1 MDMGTFE
8 SNIGIT
14 MILNGLI
21 NKKIMELFET
31 NLSVTFSDEWVGIR
45 TMKIKYFAEVLH
57 TDLHE
62 HKVFSAYDRGILNNK
77 VNEYLNKLKGKY
89 EAFCEKRTTNSII
102 QSVEERSDEAKDKLE
117 ELDNILLHTLSI
129 NDAVDWNKLKDRTR
143 FKESNPKNNI
153 QKELDKIKAPNPP
166 VLKEIPT
173 EPTQNDFIPK
183 SSLLGLI
190 FPSIKQ
196 KAIEKANDDFKY
208 SYAIWESDKIKVEK
222 FNNEEIDKHEELKKL
237 YNNKIIEVEN
247 TFEKLEKEWEKR
259 KEEFQRN
266 QKKSND
272 AVDELKNKYE
282 NGDEE
287 AIEEYC
293 EIVLNT
299 SVYPEEFPQT
309 FRLFYNKEGKQLVVD
324 YDLPPIDKLPKLK
337 DVKFVSKEVR
347 EYYLTENQQS
357 TNFDL
362 TMYRICIRTIH
373 ELFEADVA
381 NHINIICFN
390 GWVNAMDLSKGV
402 RVNSCIMSIQ
412 TNKEEFTQI
421 NLSQI
426 DVKACF
432 KSLKGIGSSKLSG
445 ISAIQPIITIDKKDK
460 RIVEHY
466 NVADGIDS
474 STNLASMDWEDF
486 ENLIREVFEREF
498 QSNGGEVRVTQASRD
513 GGVDAIAFDP
523 DPIRGGKIVIQAKRY
538 TNTVGVSAVRDLFGT
553 VNHEGA
559 TKGILVTTA
568 DYGPDAYEFAKGKP
582 ISLLSGANLLYLLQK
597 HGYNAKID
605 IKEAKEIYKNSN
617 Q

>member
-1 MDMGTFE
+1 
-8 SNIGIT
+8 
-14 MILNGLI
+14 
-21 NKKIMELFET
+21 MEIFDK
-31 NLSVTFSDEWVGIR
+31 NLSVTYSDEWVGIR

-62 HKVFSAYDRGILNNK
+62 HKVFSAYDKSILNNK
-77 VNEYLNKLKGKY
+77 VNEYLNKLSEKFTIY
-89 EAFCEKRTTNSII
+89 CEKKTTSKII
-102 QSVEERSDEAKDKLE
+102 GSVEERSSEAKEKLE

-129 NDAVDWNKLKDRTR
+129 NDAVDWNKLKDTTI
-143 FKESNPKNNI
+143 F
-153 QKELDKIKAPNPP
+153 KAPNLIYELKKDLIKINKPIYP
-166 VLKEIPT
+166 TLKELPI
-173 EPTQNDFIPK
+173 EPIESDFPPK
-183 SSLLGLI
+183 VSILGYLFSSI
-190 FPSIKQ
+190 RQ
-196 KAIEKANDDFKY
+196 KAIEIANDEYKY
-208 SYAIWESDKIKVEK
+208 AFAIWMSDKVKIEK
-222 FNNEEIDKHEELKKL
+222 INNQDIDNYEELQKQ
-237 YNNKIIEVEN
+237 YNIRVREVESSY
-247 TFEKLEKEWEKR
+247 EKLEKEWKNR
-259 KEEFQRN
+259 KEEFLKN
-266 QKKSND
+266 QKISND

-282 NGDEE
+282 SGDEE

-293 EIVLNT
+293 EIVLN
-299 SVYPEEFPQT
+299 SSEYPDEFPQT
-309 FRLFYNKEGKQLVVD
+309 FRLFYNKEGKQLIVD

-347 EYYLTENQQS
+347 EYYLTEVQQA

-362 TMYRICIRTIH
+362 IMYRICIRTIH

-381 NHINIICFN
+381 NHINIVCFN
-390 GWVNAMDLSKGV
+390 GWVNAMDLAKGV

-412 TNKEEFTQI
+412 TNKEEFTKI

-426 DVKACF
+426 DVKVCF

-605 IKEAKEIYKNSN
+605 IKEAKEQINSQKNI
-617 Q
+617 

>member
-1 MDMGTFE
+1 
-8 SNIGIT
+8 
-14 MILNGLI
+14 
-21 NKKIMELFET
+21 MEIFDK
-31 NLSVTFSDEWVGIR
+31 NLSVTYSDEWVGIR

-62 HKVFSAYDRGILNNK
+62 HKVFSAYDKSILNNK
-77 VNEYLNKLKGKY
+77 VNEYLNKLSEKFTIY
-89 EAFCEKRTTNSII
+89 CEKKTTSKII
-102 QSVEERSDEAKDKLE
+102 GSVEERSSEAKEKLE

-129 NDAVDWNKLKDRTR
+129 NDAVDWNKLKDTTI
-143 FKESNPKNNI
+143 F
-153 QKELDKIKAPNPP
+153 KAPNLIYELKKDLIKINKPIYP
-166 VLKEIPT
+166 TLKELPI
-173 EPTQNDFIPK
+173 EPIESDFPPK
-183 SSLLGLI
+183 VSILGYLFSSI
-190 FPSIKQ
+190 RQ
-196 KAIEKANDDFKY
+196 KAIEIANDEYKY
-208 SYAIWESDKIKVEK
+208 AFAIWMSDKVKIEK
-222 FNNEEIDKHEELKKL
+222 INNQDIDNYEELQKQ
-237 YNNKIIEVEN
+237 YNIRVREVESSY
-247 TFEKLEKEWEKR
+247 EKLEKEWKNR
-259 KEEFQRN
+259 KEEFLKN
-266 QKKSND
+266 QKISND

-282 NGDEE
+282 SGDEE

-293 EIVLNT
+293 EIVLN
-299 SVYPEEFPQT
+299 SSEYPDEFPQT
-309 FRLFYNKEGKQLVVD
+309 FRLFYNKEGKQLIVD

-347 EYYLTENQQS
+347 EYYLTEIQQA

-362 TMYRICIRTIH
+362 IMYRICIRTIH

-381 NHINIICFN
+381 NHINIVCFN
-390 GWVNAMDLSKGV
+390 GWVNAMDLAKGV

-412 TNKEEFTQI
+412 TNKEEFTKI

-426 DVKACF
+426 DVKVCF

-605 IKEAKEIYKNSN
+605 IKEAKEQINSQKNI
-617 Q
+617 

>member
-1 MDMGTFE
+1 MEQFE
-8 SNIGIT
+8 D
-14 MILNGLI
+14 
-21 NKKIMELFET
+21 
-31 NLSVTFSDEWVGIR
+31 NLSITYKEEWVGIR
-45 TMKIKYFAEVLH
+45 TMRVIYLAEILQ

-62 HKVFSAYDRGILNNK
+62 HKVFSAYDKSILNNK
-77 VNEYLNKLKGKY
+77 VNEYLNKLK
-89 EAFCEKRTTNSII
+89 EKFVVYCNKKATNQLIG
-102 QSVEERSDEAKDKLE
+102 SVEERSDEAKRKLE
-117 ELDNILLHTLSI
+117 EIDNILLHTLSV
-129 NDAVDWNKLKDRTR
+129 NDAVDWNKLKDKTK
-143 FKESNPKNNI
+143 FKIPDLKYELK
-153 QKELDKIKAPNPP
+153 KELAKINNPIPPN
-166 VLKEIPT
+166 LKEIPN
-173 EPTQNDFIPK
+173 EPLQSDYTPK
-183 SSLLGLI
+183 IGAFGSI
-190 FPSIKQ
+190 FSSIKQ
-196 KAIEKANDDFKY
+196 KAIEKANDEYKY
-208 SYAIWESDKIKVEK
+208 AYSIWEADKVKIEK
-222 FNNEEIDKHEELKKL
+222 FNNEEIDKYEEQKKL
-237 YNNKIIEVEN
+237 YNIRVKEVELKY
-247 TFEKLEKEWEKR
+247 EKLEKEWEEK
-259 KEEFQRN
+259 KVEFLRN
-266 QKKSND
+266 QKISND
-272 AVDELKNKYE
+272 AVEELKNKYE
-282 NGDEE
+282 NGDED

-293 EIVLNT
+293 EIVLNN
-299 SVYPEEFPQT
+299 SEYPEEFPKS
-309 FRLFYNKEGKQLVVD
+309 FRLFYNKEGKQLIVD

-347 EYYLTENQQS
+347 EYYLSEAQQAA
-357 TNFDL
+357 NFDL

-373 ELFEADVA
+373 EIFEADVA
-381 NHINIICFN
+381 NNIDVICFN
-390 GWVNAMDLSKGV
+390 GWVNAMDLAKGV
-402 RVNSCIMSIQ
+402 RVNSCIMSVQ
-412 TNKEEFTQI
+412 TNKAEFTQI

-445 ISAIQPIITIDKKDK
+445 ISAIQPIILIDKKDK

-605 IKEAKEIYKNSN
+605 IKEAKEAINNIKS
-617 Q
+617 

>member
-1 MDMGTFE
+1 MGIFD
-8 SNIGIT
+8 
-14 MILNGLI
+14 
-21 NKKIMELFET
+21 K
-31 NLSVTFSDEWVGIR
+31 NLSVTYSDEWVGIR

-62 HKVFSAYDRGILNNK
+62 HKVFSAYDKSILNNK
-77 VNEYLNKLKGKY
+77 VNEYLNKLSEKFAIY
-89 EAFCEKRTTNSII
+89 CEKKTTSKII
-102 QSVEERSDEAKDKLE
+102 GSVEERSSEAKEKIE

-129 NDAVDWNKLKDRTR
+129 NDAVDWNKLKDRTT
-143 FKESNPKNNI
+143 FKDPNLKYELK
-153 QKELDKIKAPNPP
+153 KELVKIYKPIYPI
-166 VLKEIPT
+166 LKELPI
-173 EPTQNDFIPK
+173 EPLESDFAPK
-183 SSLLGLI
+183 VSILGYL
-190 FPSIKQ
+190 FSSIKQ
-196 KAIEKANDDFKY
+196 KAIEIANDEYKY
-208 SYAIWESDKIKVEK
+208 AFAIWMSDKVKIEK
-222 FNNEEIDKHEELKKL
+222 INNQEIDNYEELQKQ
-237 YNNKIIEVEN
+237 YNIRITEVEASY
-247 TFEKLEKEWEKR
+247 EKLEREWEKR
-259 KEEFQRN
+259 KEEFLKN
-266 QKKSND
+266 QKISND

-282 NGDEE
+282 SGDEE

-293 EIVLNT
+293 EIVLN
-299 SVYPEEFPQT
+299 SSEYPNEFPQT
-309 FRLFYNKEGKQLVVD
+309 FRLFYNKEGKQLIVD

-347 EYYLTENQQS
+347 EYYLTEIQQA

-362 TMYRICIRTIH
+362 IMYRICIRTIH
-373 ELFEADVA
+373 ELFEADVT
-381 NHINIICFN
+381 NHIDIVCFN
-390 GWVNAMDLSKGV
+390 GWVNAMDLAKGV

-412 TNKEEFTQI
+412 TNKEEFTKI

-426 DVKACF
+426 DVKVCF

-605 IKEAKEIYKNSN
+605 IKEAKEQINSQKNI
-617 Q
+617 